1 MTPRQSVDPRTGSG
15 TRTGSGSRWLLLA
28 LAVCLAVLSSAAGPV
43 AADSETPHLWVFSR
57 TDGFRH
63 GSIEHSQQVISDLA
77 ASTGAFTVEFSEDTA
92 DLTADL
98 LERTD
103 AILFANTTG
112 EHPFSEAQKTM
123 FVDWLLDGGGFMGIH
138 AAADTNYQ
146 WPEYQELVGAAF
158 ESHPHNGNQMGG
170 LLLDRATVQVE
181 DTTHPITAAWEGAE
195 TFQMREEYYRWRQ
208 NPRGTQDVH
217 VLLSLDETS
226 TYTGFGRLGAISP
239 AYDDDQPLEW
249 TKSFRGANRVWYTN
263 LGHYDGTFDDARWQ
277 THFVAAL
284 EWVTTSDG

>member
-1 MTPRQSVDPRTGSG
+1 MTGGTTGVHLHG
-15 TRTGSGSRWLLLA
+15 RGRRALLVLA
-28 LAVCLAVLSSAAGPV
+28 MCMATLASAVAPV
-43 AADSETPHLWVFSR
+43 AADTDPPHLWVFSR

-63 GSIEHSQQVISDLA
+63 GSIEHSQQVITDLA

-92 DLTADL
+92 DLTTAL
-98 LERTD
+98 LDRTD

-112 EHPFSEAQKTM
+112 EHPFSEAQKAM

-170 LLLDRATVQVE
+170 FLLDRATVQIE
-181 DTTHPITAAWEGAE
+181 DTTHPITAAWDGAE
-195 TFQMREEYYRWRQ
+195 EFQMREEYYRWRQ

-226 TYTGFGRLGAISP
+226 TYTGFGQLGAISP

-263 LGHYDGTFDDARWQ
+263 LGHYEGTYGDPQWQ
-277 THFVAAL
+277 THFVAAVQ
-284 EWVTTSDG
+284 WVTSAE